1 MESYVLINLEGEGEE
16 EIKNRNLKIMLLYM
30 QGKFKLEDGDFR
42 ILIFISNF

>member
-30 QGKFKLEDGDFR
+30 QEKFKLEDGEF
-42 ILIFISNF
+42 